1 MVRPDQSNVR
11 NEILSSLS
19 AEDFSRLNPH
29 LQPVDLPFKQTLIV
43 PDEPLRHVYFPDRGV
58 CSMLALLEGG
68 GSVEVGMIGREG
80 MIGIHT
86 NGG

>member
-19 AEDFSRLNPH
+19 AQDFNLLSPY
-29 LQPVDLPFKQTLIV
+29 LQLVDLPLKQTIIV
-43 PDEPLRHVYFPDRGV
+43 PDEPLRHVYFPDQGV

-68 GSVEVGMIGREG
+68 GSVEIGMIGREG
-80 MIGIHT
+80 P
-86 NGG
+86 N

>member
-19 AEDFSRLNPH
+19 AEDFSRLSPH

-43 PDEPLRHVYFPDRGV
+43 PDEPLRYVYFPDRGGFAQ
-58 CSMLALLEGG
+58 CWLFWRAEAPLRLA
-68 GSVEVGMIGREG
+68 
-80 MIGIHT
+80 
-86 NGG
+86 